1 MDIEKT
7 RAAVAILRKAA
18 SEAGVAADE
27 PETEALFTL
36 FDAIVEIQER
46 ALFNDGHH
54 GL

>member
-7 RAAVAILRKAA
+7 RAAVATLRKAA
-18 SEAGVAADE
+18 SEADDADS
-27 PETEALFTL
+27 PESLALFVL

>member
-7 RAAVAILRKAA
+7 RAAVATLRQ
-18 SEAGVAADE
+18 SVSDAGGADE